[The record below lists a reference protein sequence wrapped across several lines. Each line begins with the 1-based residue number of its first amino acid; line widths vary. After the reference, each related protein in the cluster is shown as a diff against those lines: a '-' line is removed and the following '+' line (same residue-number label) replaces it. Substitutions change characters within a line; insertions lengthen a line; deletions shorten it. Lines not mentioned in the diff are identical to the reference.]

1 MKRGEF
7 LLAEELLASK
17 DGLYS
22 LELLSY
28 ACFWDYLAITF
39 LGHYM

>member
-1 MKRGEF
+1 MSNKPLGSMKRGEF

-17 DGLYS
+17 DGLCS

-28 ACFWDYLAITF
+28 ACF
-39 LGHYM
+39 